1 MEDIAVKIENVS
13 KTFKIPHERYTTLK
27 QHALNLFNK
36 NKTYT
41 ELNVLDQITFNIK
54 KGEFFGIIGRNGCGK
69 STLLKIIAQIYTPT
83 KGKVVVNGQISPFIE
98 LGVGFNPELTARDNV
113 YLNGALL
120 GLSKKEVDE
129 KFDKIFEFAELTGFV
144 DQRLKNFSSGMQVRL
159 GFSLAIMAYS
169 DILLLDE
176 VLAVGDANFQE
187 KCMNVFEDLKK
198 QKKTIIFVSH
208 DANNIKRFCDKVALI
223 ERGELVMVGKPDE
236 CLAKYTEILKKAQ
249 ALADEDSKTPSS
261 NE

>member
-1 MEDIAVKIENVS
+1 MEDIAVKIDDLS
-13 KTFKIPHERYTTLK
+13 KTFKIPHERFSTLK

-41 ELNVLDQITFNIK
+41 ELHALKDISFEIK

-69 STLLKIIAQIYTPT
+69 STLLKVIAQIYTPT
-83 KGKVVVNGQISPFIE
+83 SGKVIVNGQISPFIE

-120 GLSKKEVDE
+120 GLSKKEVDA
-129 KFDKIFEFAELTGFV
+129 KFDQIFEFAELKNFV

-208 DANNIKRFCDKVALI
+208 DAKNIRRFCDKVALI
-223 ERGELVMVGKPDE
+223 EEGRLVMVGEPEK
-236 CLAKYTEILKKAQ
+236 CLNKYTEILRKAQ
-249 ALADEDSKTPSS
+249 TLAPKIDKQL
-261 NE
+261 N

>member
-1 MEDIAVKIENVS
+1 MDNTVVNIQNVS
-13 KTFKIPHERYTTLK
+13 KTFKIPHERYSTLK

-36 NKTYT
+36 NRTYT
-41 ELNVLDQITFNIK
+41 ELNALKNVNFEIK

-69 STLLKIIAQIYTPT
+69 STLLKIIAKIYSTT
-83 KGKVVVNGQISPFIE
+83 TGKVTVDGQISPFIE

-120 GLSKKEVDE
+120 GLSKKEIDE
-129 KFDKIFEFAELTGFV
+129 KFDDIIKFAELEDFV

-159 GFSLAIMAYS
+159 GFSLAIKAYS

-176 VLAVGDANFQE
+176 VLAVGDANFQK
-187 KCMNVFEDLKK
+187 KCINVFKELKR

-208 DANNIKRFCDKVALI
+208 DETNIRRFCDRVALL
-223 ERGELVMVGKPDE
+223 EQGELVMIGTPQEGLK
-236 CLAKYTEILKKAQ
+236 KYNEILAAAQKWLKAHGE
-249 ALADEDSKTPSS
+249 A
-261 NE
+261 